1 MSIEIILAFIAAC
14 WLLAWTPG
22 PMMALILANVSS
34 HGLAGGLYT
43 IAGSLVGLSL
53 LVAAAALGMTS
64 LMAFMAE
71 WFDII
76 RWIGALYLAWL
87 GIQKL
92 RQCWKEASPAEPPP
106 RAKGHNLFLQALTVS
121 LSNPKVLLFLG
132 AFLPQFVDSNGDV
145 GFQLTV
151 LAVLFVAV
159 LGTADTLYTLALG
172 RMRSLVTSGRLR
184 IVDGVS
190 GVLLLLGGL
199 VLATARRP

>member
-14 WLLAWTPG
+14 WVLAWTPG

-43 IAGSLVGLSL
+43 LAGNLLGLSL
-53 LVAAAALGMTS
+53 TVAAAALGMTS
-64 LMAFMAE
+64 LMVLMSE

-87 GIQKL
+87 GIQKI
-92 RQCWKEASPAEPPP
+92 RQYRAGGSQVQPAV
-106 RAKGHNLFLQALTVS
+106 AKGHSLFLQAFSVAA
-121 LSNPKVLLFLG
+121 SNPKVLLFLG
-132 AFLPQFVDSNGDV
+132 AFLPQFVDTSGDV
-145 GFQLTV
+145 GFQLAV
-151 LAVLFVAV
+151 LAVLFVLV
-159 LGTADTLYTLALG
+159 LGMADTIYMLALG
-172 RMRSLVTSGRLR
+172 RMRRLLTSGRLR

-199 VLATARRP
+199 LLATARRP

>member
-1 MSIEIILAFIAAC
+1 
-14 WLLAWTPG
+14 
-22 PMMALILANVSS
+22 MMALILANVSS
-34 HGLAGGLYT
+34 HGLKGGLWT
-43 IAGSLVGLSL
+43 LAGNLVGLSL

-64 LMAFMAE
+64 LMVFMSE

-92 RQCWKEASPAEPPP
+92 CQWWSGANALTPPAT
-106 RAKGHNLFLQALTVS
+106 RGHNFFLQAFTVA

-132 AFLPQFVDSNGDV
+132 AFLPQFVDRNGDV
-145 GFQLTV
+145 PFQLTV
-151 LAVLFVAV
+151 LAVTFVAV

-172 RMRSLVTSGRLR
+172 RMRSFFKASRLR
-184 IVDGVS
+184 MLDGIS
-190 GVLLLLGGL
+190 GALLLLGGV